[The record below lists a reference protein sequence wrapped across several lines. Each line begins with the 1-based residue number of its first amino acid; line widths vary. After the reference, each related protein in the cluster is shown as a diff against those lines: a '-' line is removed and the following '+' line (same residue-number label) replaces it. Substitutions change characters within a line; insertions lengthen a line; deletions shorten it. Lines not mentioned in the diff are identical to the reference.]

1 MRYEVAPDEPPAAPA
16 KASDLRQ
23 EELPRIRG
31 GTVTPLGHA
40 QAPWHGRSRE
50 AAVEDTAAMSLARPA
65 GVGCSRDLQYLQ
77 PHRVKR
83 FFLVR
88 STSAWR
94 GEQRKCIL
102 PTTWW
107 ATPRKQRL
115 FDPLC
120 PHPPETVQAETGICE
135 ALQTVSTSEPLTG
148 TTEGVRGYQ
157 PPTNTHNPLSV
168 LSCAFTL
175 VI

>member
-1 MRYEVAPDEPPAAPA
+1 MAGRTAEDSGWH
-16 KASDLRQ
+16 SDST
-23 EELPRIRG
+23 E
-31 GTVTPLGHA
+31 
-40 QAPWHGRSRE
+40 SR
-50 AAVEDTAAMSLARPA
+50 TGSLARPEPRGSCGRHCCHELSQA
-65 GVGCSRDLQYLQ
+65 SWCRLQQRSTVPQ
-77 PHRVKR
+77 PHRVKPS
-83 FFLVR
+83 FLVR

-107 ATPRKQRL
+107 ATPRKRRL

-120 PHPPETVQAETGICE
+120 PHPPETVQTETGICE